1 LDYKTIVIAESASM
15 RTITL
20 NRPDRRNAM
29 TPEMQME
36 LIFALEDAASSD
48 CRVLVLAGAGV
59 AFCAGLDLS
68 ALQAMGDKS
77 AAEHRADAERIAR
90 LLLTLF
96 ELPIP
101 TIAAVEGAAIAGG
114 AGLAIIC
121 DFTLATPAAKF
132 GFTEVRIGFVPALV
146 SAFLALQIA
155 DKKSR
160 DLLLTG
166 RLFDAEEAYR
176 LGLVNEIVAS
186 EELTQHVRAL
196 ADVLIANSPQ
206 SLKATKQLMAEQNRA
221 WLDAAI
227 ATALE
232 ANALSRETAD
242 FREGITAFLEKRKP
256 VWGQGSRAIAVS
268 EVMNPHSRQPSRRDP
283 KKRRP

>member
-1 LDYKTIVIAESASM
+1 LDFKTIVVTESASI

-20 NRPDRRNAM
+20 HRPERRNAM

-36 LIFALEDAASSD
+36 LISALEDAASSSF
-48 CRVLVLAGAGV
+48 RVLVLAGAGD
-59 AFCAGLDLS
+59 AFCSGLDLS
-68 ALQAMGDKS
+68 ALHAMRDKS

-90 LLLTLF
+90 LFLALY

-101 TIAAVEGAAIAGG
+101 TIAAVQGAAIAGG
-114 AGLAIIC
+114 AGLAFIC

-146 SAFLALQIA
+146 SAFLALQIGE
-155 DKKSR
+155 KRGR

-166 RLFDAEEAYR
+166 RLFDAEEAYG
-176 LGLVNEIVAS
+176 LGLVNEIVAP
-186 EELTQHVRAL
+186 EKLTERVQTL

-206 SLKATKQLMAEQNRA
+206 SLAATKLLLAQQNKT
-221 WLDAAI
+221 WIDAAV
-227 ATALE
+227 AQALE
-232 ANALSRETAD
+232 ANAASRETAD

-256 VWGQGSRAIAVS
+256 VW
-268 EVMNPHSRQPSRRDP
+268 
-283 KKRRP
+283 K